1 MREAQD
7 LLSVVPYRKSL
18 RLKGRWHLFCA
29 MTLIDDNDTPVQSQ
43 PCREAGSRNEGG
55 SERPSEGLE
64 TREEVCRL
72 PSDVFLI
79 PGVLRTKR
87 DFFYIID
94 MCGISRCIFS
104 ERMQAC
110 ECIPCNSH
118 VRNTMESALL

>member
-7 LLSVVPYRKSL
+7 LLSVVPYRKCL

-43 PCREAGSRNEGG
+43 PCQDAGSRNEGG
-55 SERPSEGLE
+55 SERTSEGLE

-110 ECIPCNSH
+110 ESSPCNSH
-118 VRNTMESALL
+118 IRNNMESALL

>member
-55 SERPSEGLE
+55 SVRTTEGL
-64 TREEVCRL
+64 
-72 PSDVFLI
+72 
-79 PGVLRTKR
+79 G
-87 DFFYIID
+87 
-94 MCGISRCIFS
+94 SRG
-104 ERMQAC
+104 
-110 ECIPCNSH
+110 
-118 VRNTMESALL
+118 